1 MWVNAELNAS
11 NAFVAAWLPGTEGAG
26 IADVIF
32 QTPAGATHHDFVGKL
47 SFSWPNSADQ
57 LVLNRNDTDYDPL
70 FAYGFGLTYQ
80 DTDTLGD
87 NLDISN
93 SSSGQADTLFSVP
106 GIIEAELY
114 ASMNGIQTEAST
126 DSGGGTGGGR
136 NIGYVDTGDW
146 LQYNID
152 VQTPGS
158 YLIEYRLASDLGSSG
173 FATLINGTEIDRQS
187 VPNTGGWQN
196 WTTLSATVD
205 LQAGEQVLRINA
217 LGPSWNMNW
226 IRLSVSN

>member
-1 MWVNAELNAS
+1 M
-11 NAFVAAWLPGTEGAG
+11 
-26 IADVIF
+26 
-32 QTPAGATHHDFVGKL
+32 
-47 SFSWPNSADQ
+47 
-57 LVLNRNDTDYDPL
+57 
-70 FAYGFGLTYQ
+70 
-80 DTDTLGD
+80 GD

-136 NIGYVDTGDW
+136 NIGYVDAGDW

-158 YLIEYRLASDLGSSG
+158 YLIEYRTASDLGSSG
-173 FATLINGTEIDRQS
+173 FATLVNGTEIDRQTI
-187 VPNTGGWQN
+187 PNTGGWQN
-196 WTTLSATVD
+196 WITLSATID
-205 LQAGEQVLRINA
+205 LQAGEQTLRINA

-226 IRLSVSN
+226 IRFSVSN